1 MSLFKNSRIRRH
13 VPFSLHS
20 PGFAPNIMRLRQ
32 FKRCRF
38 RVDGLLHSVQYR
50 LPDPRG
56 REAPPPRYAE
66 AVNRRSRAEGSLPM
80 KYDVVVET
88 VQVELVAAV
97 RATAPIGDIARAWK
111 PALDQMWAF
120 LNKEW
125 RVGAWTQ
132 PVPLSPPGTAG
143 RGDEHRLRC
152 PGGAP
157 VRTRG

>member
-1 MSLFKNSRIRRH
+1 MVTFRFHCTRRVSLRISCDCGNLSAA
-13 VPFSLHS
+13 VSELMGCCTAS
-20 PGFAPNIMRLRQ
+20 NIGCPTRE
-32 FKRCRF
+32 
-38 RVDGLLHSVQYR
+38 VAR
-50 LPDPRG
+50 LPH
-56 REAPPPRYAE
+56 PRYAE

-97 RATAPIGDIARAWK
+97 RATVPIGDIARAWK

-125 RVGAWTQ
+125 RIGAWTQ
-132 PVPLSPPGTAG
+132 PVPLSPPGTAR

-157 VRTRG
+157 VRSRG